1 MVQPAAAL
9 GVALLLGKGAVVVIV
24 LKTNNRLVRDLV
36 R

>member
-9 GVALLLGKGAVVVIV
+9 GVALLLGKGAVVVVV
-24 LKTNNRLVRDLV
+24 LKTDNWLVRGLV